1 MCETF
6 EGKVKSLDYKT
17 IRYPGHHSSMK
28 FLLDDLNLK
37 HNKEKF
43 IDLFDQEVIH
53 TTSDVIVM
61 FCSVVGI
68 KDGTL
73 QEVHSSKKYMVMK
86 ISAIQRTTAS
96 GMCATAYA
104 EGKLT
109 GKGFQKQED
118 VPIETFL
125 SNKFGKLYE

>member
-1 MCETF
+1 
-6 EGKVKSLDYKT
+6 
-17 IRYPGHHSSMK
+17 MK

-43 IDLFDQEVIH
+43 IDLFDQEVPY
-53 TTSDVIVM
+53 TTADVIVM

-73 QEVHSSKKYMVMK
+73 QEVTYSKKIYGDENF
-86 ISAIQRTTAS
+86 SAIQRTTAS
-96 GMCATAYA
+96 GMCAIVLAYA

-118 VPIETFL
+118 VPLETFL
-125 SNKFGKLYE
+125 SNKFGQLYE

>member
-1 MCETF
+1 
-6 EGKVKSLDYKT
+6 
-17 IRYPGHHSSMK
+17 MK

-43 IDLFDQEVIH
+43 IDLFDQEVPY
-53 TTSDVIVM
+53 TTADVIVM

-73 QEVHSSKKYMVMK
+73 QEVTYSKKIYGDENF
-86 ISAIQRTTAS
+86 SAIQRTTAS
-96 GMCATAYA
+96 GMCAIVLAYA

-118 VPIETFL
+118 VPLETFY